1 MKRDLTTHA
10 EQGYI
15 GTVARLEIPL
25 ESVSALRRVAEE
37 LRGLAT
43 RMECLSIYSDDRP
56 TVVMLQVRMMVSQTN
71 RKLTKIR
78 GRGRPKRSRHKF

>member
-1 MKRDLTTHA
+1 MRRDDLNQH

-15 GTVARLEIPL
+15 GDVARLEIPL
-25 ESVSALRRVAEE
+25 QSVSALRRVAEE

-43 RMECLSIYSDDRP
+43 RLDCLAVFADDKP
-56 TVVMLQVRMMVSQTN
+56 GVVMLEARMLVRGASK
-71 RKLTKIR
+71 RLTEIR